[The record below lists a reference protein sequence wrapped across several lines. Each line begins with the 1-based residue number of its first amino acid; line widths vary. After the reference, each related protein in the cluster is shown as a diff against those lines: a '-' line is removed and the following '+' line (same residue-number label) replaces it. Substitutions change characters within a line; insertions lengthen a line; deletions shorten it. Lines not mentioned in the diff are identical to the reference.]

1 MIGSGRG
8 GPPHECVS
16 CLPRHVPAVAVRRI
30 ARCATARGLLRRHG
44 RIRSRPDGAAGV
56 RDNLPV
62 AFIAT
67 NALARQSR
75 TFNAVAACLALLTF
89 IPLAFPA
96 FVKAAA
102 DRSTNPFSLAI
113 ENTAVAL
120 EFIVPALTAVLVQWG
135 LVRRR
140 WLRLRGED
148 DLSLWP
154 WAATVISGLAIL
166 NPFGLDI
173 VGQAITYTPTN
184 WLRDMVRTIALS
196 GRGRAARHGVP
207 GDLYPGP
214 NAAPAA
220 GASGVGHD
228 PEKWEPVFRRGSCP
242 QQFCAV
248 RATLGRQN

>member
-1 MIGSGRG
+1 MSAFLAFLGTYLLS
-8 GPPHECVS
+8 
-16 CLPRHVPAVAVRRI
+16 LFVALL
-30 ARCATARGLLRRHG
+30 AALQLADYFAATEEFALVLM
-44 RIRSRPDGAAGV
+44 A
-56 RDNLPV
+56 LPV
-62 AFIAT
+62 FVTICLLAFIAT

-75 TFNAVAACLALLTF
+75 IFNAVAACLALLTF

-154 WAATVISGLAIL
+154 WAATMIGGLAIL
-166 NPFGLDI
+166 NPYGLDI

-196 GRGRAARHGVP
+196 GAAVLLAMVFLETYIRGRMLRRRLAQ
-207 GDLYPGP
+207 
-214 NAAPAA
+214 A
-220 GASGVGHD
+220 G
-228 PEKWEPVFRRGSCP
+228 
-242 QQFCAV
+242 
-248 RATLGRQN
+248 